1 MKHVK
6 FPNLLSANFAS
17 TTRVSKPI
25 IYKKKKKKKL
35 AYQRNIIKTFFIKQS
50 KCKKLGT
57 P

>member
-25 IYKKKKKKKL
+25 IYKKKKKKL
-35 AYQRNIIKTFFIKQS
+35 AYQRNIIKTFFMKQS